1 MILAHISSIEQYSS
15 LHPHFPQAIQF
26 LQTANLMDLPTGEI
40 AIAEGVRVIVI
51 EEPLVSE
58 STSLSGFECHN
69 KNIDIQICLR
79 GQERVGWR
87 SRYTCSSPQGAYS
100 DEKDVLFF
108 NDTPD
113 HFFTLTE
120 NHFAIYFPNDV
131 HAPMIGEGVIRK
143 IVVKVGV

>member
-1 MILAHISSIEQYSS
+1 MILAHISSIDQYSS

-26 LQTANLMDLPTGEI
+26 LQTANLMELPIGEI
-40 AIAEGVRVIVI
+40 AITEGVRAIVM
-51 EEPLVSE
+51 EESLLSE
-58 STSLSGFECHN
+58 SDSLLGFECHN

-79 GQERVGWR
+79 GVERVGWR
-87 SRYTCSSPQGAYS
+87 SRYTCSLPQGAYS
-100 DEKDVLFF
+100 EEKDVLFF
-108 NDTPD
+108 NDEPD

-131 HAPMIGEGVIRK
+131 HAPMIGEGIIRK